1 MSEKLIIKG
10 QIPTKGEVCVSGAKN
25 SVLKLMA
32 ASLLCRDTCVIY
44 NVPCLSDVE
53 IMLEVLSELGAKCIY
68 DKELKKVEIDSS
80 NLTNCT
86 ASKEYVSKMRAS
98 FCVLGA
104 LVGRLN
110 EAKVALP
117 GGCKI
122 GERRVN
128 FHIKGL
134 EALGCKCQIEDGYVI
149 AKTNNLKGATVCFDI
164 PSVGATE
171 NVMMAAVLAD
181 GITIIQNA
189 AQEPEIVDLANFL
202 KSMGADIEGAGT
214 NQIIITGVNQEDLKG
229 CEYTTLPDRIEAGTY
244 MSIIIASRGS
254 GIIRNIFPN
263 HLTLFTGKLLEMG
276 AKIKLI
282 DPNTMEV
289 SNNQRLKAMNFI
301 TQPYPGF
308 PTDLQAL
315 AMALLCCADGI
326 SVVTESLYENRF
338 MHIPELWKMGAN
350 IIVNKKHAII
360 KGVDCLVGTQ
370 VQSTDLRAGAALV
383 TAAVM
388 ARGETEIGA
397 LNHIDRG
404 YENFVEKLRGL
415 GIDAIRVNDNT
426 SDKMIGE
433 ADGTR
438 I

>member
-1 MSEKLIIKG
+1 MSEKLVIKG
-10 QIPTKGEVCVSGAKN
+10 QIPTKGEVSVSGAKN

-32 ASLLCRDTCVIY
+32 ASLLCKDTCVIY

-68 DKELKKVEIDSS
+68 DKKLKKVEIDSS

-86 ASKEYVSKMRAS
+86 ASKEFVSKMRAS
-98 FCVLGA
+98 FCVLGS

-134 EALGCKCQIEDGYVI
+134 EALGCTCKIDDGYVI
-149 AKTNNLKGATVCFDI
+149 AKASKLSGATVCFDI

-171 NVMMAAVLAD
+171 NVMMAAVLAQ
-181 GITIIQNA
+181 GTTVIQNA

-202 KSMGADIEGAGT
+202 KSMGAQIEGAGT
-214 NQIIITGVNQEDLKG
+214 NQIIITGVSQSDLKG

-244 MSIIIASRGS
+244 MSIIIASRGE

-360 KGVDCLVGTQ
+360 KGVDCLGGTK

-388 ARGETEIGA
+388 ARGETEISG

-404 YENFVEKLRGL
+404 YENFVDKLRGL
-415 GIDAIRVNDNT
+415 NLDVVRINDNSADLMT
-426 SDKMIGE
+426 GE
-433 ADGTR
+433 INGTR
-438 I
+438 L